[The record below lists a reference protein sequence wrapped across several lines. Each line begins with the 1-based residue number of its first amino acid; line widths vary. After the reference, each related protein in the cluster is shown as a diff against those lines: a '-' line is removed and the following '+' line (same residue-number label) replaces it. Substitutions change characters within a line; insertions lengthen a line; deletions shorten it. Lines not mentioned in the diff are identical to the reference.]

1 MTACRAQKRRIL
13 LRMRRLDG
21 TGLQSQFVDVVNVVC
36 CELEVTERA
45 KLDGFFRHF
54 AKMFLTDAGFG
65 QTHRQANAAV
75 EVFEL
80 LNRHCN
86 GSIFAAAGEVNVHN
100 AACELRKTGLVFRGA
115 VFHPGRE
122 NNGEAG
128 AVRNVVHAGKLVLNV
143 MALSLIHICESVPLA
158 AAEGDGVLSGAINQ
172 NATLEIRV
180 TKRFQEST
188 VSKILELTQNASSRK
203 ANTEKFITKFARVY
217 TPIVVGAAVL
227 VAVLP
232 PLFLGWNTFGDWLY
246 RALIFLVISCPC
258 ALVVSI
264 PLGFFG
270 GIGGASKR
278 GILVK
283 GSNYL
288 EALHSVDTVV
298 LDKTGTLTRGRF
310 SVQALSPAAGVSEA
324 DLLEAAAFAESRSS
338 HPIAKSIL
346 ERYGRPVKDS
356 RIAESRENAGFGT
369 EVTLTDGTVLLAGSA
384 KLMQRHGI
392 AMEQPSLSAGTL
404 VYVAKNGMFLGSLLI
419 ADTLKPTSAEAV
431 RALKAA
437 GVKEV
442 VMLTGDSPSAAAA
455 IAKEA
460 GITSWRAELLPQ
472 DKVAAVDSMLEGRDP
487 KHKLAFVG
495 DGINDAPVIARADV
509 GVAMG
514 GIGSDAA
521 IEAADVVLMTDDL
534 AKLPLAI
541 RIARKTKRIVTQ
553 NIVFALG
560 VKIIVLA
567 LSVVGIT
574 SMWIAIFA
582 DVGVALLAILNALR
596 AMRVKEVSEMP
607 MTKER

>member
-1 MTACRAQKRRIL
+1 MC
-13 LRMRRLDG
+13 
-21 TGLQSQFVDVVNVVC
+21 
-36 CELEVTERA
+36 
-45 KLDGFFRHF
+45 
-54 AKMFLTDAGFG
+54 
-65 QTHRQANAAV
+65 
-75 EVFEL
+75 
-80 LNRHCN
+80 
-86 GSIFAAAGEVNVHN
+86 
-100 AACELRKTGLVFRGA
+100 
-115 VFHPGRE
+115 
-122 NNGEAG
+122 
-128 AVRNVVHAGKLVLNV
+128 
-143 MALSLIHICESVPLA
+143 
-158 AAEGDGVLSGAINQ
+158 
-172 NATLEIRV
+172 IRD
-180 TKRFQEST
+180 
-188 VSKILELTQNASSRK
+188 
-203 ANTEKFITKFARVY
+203 RVY

-288 EALHSVDTVV
+288 EALHSVDTFV

-442 VMLTGDSPSAAAA
+442 
-455 IAKEA
+455 
-460 GITSWRAELLPQ
+460 
-472 DKVAAVDSMLEGRDP
+472 AVSYTHLDVYKRQGKIHDP
-487 KHKLAFVG
+487 G
-495 DGINDAPVIARADV
+495 
-509 GVAMG
+509 
-514 GIGSDAA
+514 
-521 IEAADVVLMTDDL
+521 
-534 AKLPLAI
+534 
-541 RIARKTKRIVTQ
+541 
-553 NIVFALG
+553 
-560 VKIIVLA
+560 
-567 LSVVGIT
+567 
-574 SMWIAIFA
+574 W
-582 DVGVALLAILNALR
+582 LR
-596 AMRVKEVSEMP
+596 RCGLVQG
-607 MTKER
+607 